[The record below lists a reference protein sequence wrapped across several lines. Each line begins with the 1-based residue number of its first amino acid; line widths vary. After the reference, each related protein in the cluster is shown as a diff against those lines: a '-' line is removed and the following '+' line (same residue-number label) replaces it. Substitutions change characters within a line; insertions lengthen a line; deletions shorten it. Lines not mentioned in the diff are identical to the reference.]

1 MILYMGSMVALFGN
15 FFLQVSRGRF
25 TTSQDIFSLDSHLL
39 THIILVNLQRYVL
52 RRPYTGLDMCGVIK
66 SPPAGPI
73 ASTQLCGVAKLNAH
87 GCCVVLLPPEFP
99 DPDTARVG
107 SSLGSSGACLYAPFT
122 VAYHLTPLGAAMPQ
136 LHIST
141 EVTRFSTSV
150 WKSMGVTSAKIED
163 NEPNKTAK
171 SEDKSAVGSGTSV
184 PTSKKK
190 NAAAHFSNLTTEQN
204 LVEQEQEIE
213 QHILRNYWA
222 TNTKSFRNGFSRGSS
237 LGKMPRSVST
247 GNIPSFYSSPMR
259 NAKSAGNFLNM
270 HNDRLIDGPLPLLSR
285 LGSLSTAAIC
295 QLGRD
300 ESDTENEYD
309 VPSPKSRSG
318 RENGKNLSGTAL
330 NGAGRPL
337 SDSAPHLPNGS
348 QEAKSSHSPSNPR
361 NSSAKGGII
370 PLCFT
375 ISGGVPLGRISWMV
389 TSLPQEASTSG
400 GLSDADAYTNSE
412 GVIVDAGGTVLGAKD
427 WRAL

>member
-1 MILYMGSMVALFGN
+1 
-15 FFLQVSRGRF
+15 
-25 TTSQDIFSLDSHLL
+25 
-39 THIILVNLQRYVL
+39 
-52 RRPYTGLDMCGVIK
+52 MCGVIK

-107 SSLGSSGACLYAPFT
+107 SSLGNSGACLYAPFT

-141 EVTRFSTSV
+141 EVTRFNTSV
-150 WKSMGVTSAKIED
+150 WKSMGVTSAKIEGK
-163 NEPNKTAK
+163 EPEDTVK
-171 SEDKSAVGSGTSV
+171 SIGKAAVDSGSKI
-184 PTSKKK
+184 PASKKK
-190 NAAAHFSNLTTEQN
+190 NAAAHFSSLTTEEN
-204 LVEQEQEIE
+204 LVEQEREIE

-222 TNTKSFRNGFSRGSS
+222 TNTKSFRNGISRGSS
-237 LGKMPRSVST
+237 QGKMPRSVST
-247 GNIPSFYSSPMR
+247 GNIPSYYSSPLR
-259 NAKSAGNFLNM
+259 NAKSAGNFMNM

-318 RENGKNLSGTAL
+318 KENPPGAAL

-337 SDSAPHLPNGS
+337 SDSAPHVPNGS
-348 QEAKSSHSPSNPR
+348 QEPKSTHSPTNLR
-361 NSSAKGGII
+361 NSTARGGII

-389 TSLPQEASTSG
+389 TSLPQEANTSG
-400 GLSDADAYTNSE
+400 GLDGADAYTDSE
-412 GVIVDAGGTVLGAKD
+412 GVSVDAGGAVLGAKD

>member
-1 MILYMGSMVALFGN
+1 M
-15 FFLQVSRGRF
+15 
-25 TTSQDIFSLDSHLL
+25 
-39 THIILVNLQRYVL
+39 L

-99 DPDTARVG
+99 DPDTARAA
-107 SSLGSSGACLYAPFT
+107 SSSGGNGACLYTPFT

-150 WKSMGVTSAKIED
+150 WKSMGVTAVSNQAK
-163 NEPNKTAK
+163 EPDVSTK
-171 SEDKSAVGSGTSV
+171 SEGKAAAGPRILVTA
-184 PTSKKK
+184 SKKK
-190 NAAAHFSNLTTEQN
+190 NAAAHFSNTTSEQN
-204 LVEQEQEIE
+204 IVDQEQELE

-222 TNTKSFRNGFSRGSS
+222 TNTKSFRNGFSRDSQ
-237 LGKMPRSVST
+237 GKMPRSVST

-285 LGSLSTAAIC
+285 LGSLSSAAIC

-309 VPSPKSRSG
+309 VPSPKSHSERTNGSSASG
-318 RENGKNLSGTAL
+318 SASNGATRPVSASAQHPL
-330 NGAGRPL
+330 NG
-337 SDSAPHLPNGS
+337 SH
-348 QEAKSSHSPSNPR
+348 EAKSAHSLSNSR
-361 NSSAKGGII
+361 NSSAKGGLI

-389 TSLPQEASTSG
+389 TSLPQEANASS
-400 GLSDADAYTNSE
+400 GLSGADAYTDSE

>member
-1 MILYMGSMVALFGN
+1 
-15 FFLQVSRGRF
+15 
-25 TTSQDIFSLDSHLL
+25 
-39 THIILVNLQRYVL
+39 
-52 RRPYTGLDMCGVIK
+52 MCGVIK

-150 WKSMGVTSAKIED
+150 WKSMGVTSAKIEEK
-163 NEPNKTAK
+163 EPAETAK
-171 SEDKSAVGSGTSV
+171 SGGKAAAGSAALV
-184 PTSKKK
+184 PASKKK
-190 NAAAHFSNLTTEQN
+190 NAAAHFSNQTTEQN
-204 LVEQEQEIE
+204 IVEQEQEIE

-237 LGKMPRSVST
+237 QGKMPRSVST
-247 GNIPSFYSSPMR
+247 GNIPSFYSSPLR

-270 HNDRLIDGPLPLLSR
+270 HNDRLIDGPLPLLGR
-285 LGSLSTAAIC
+285 LGGLSTAAIC

-318 RENGKNLSGTAL
+318 KENGKNLPSAAL
-330 NGAGRPL
+330 NGAGPV
-337 SDSAPHLPNGS
+337 SDSALHVPNGS
-348 QEAKSSHSPSNPR
+348 QEAKSTHSPSNPR
-361 NSSAKGGII
+361 NSSSKGGII

-389 TSLPQEASTSG
+389 TSLPQEANTSG
-400 GLSDADAYTNSE
+400 GLSGTDAYTDSE
-412 GVIVDAGGTVLGAKD
+412 GAIVDAGGTILGAKD